1 MVKSIG
7 KSMCTRVQ
15 TWSHGHGL
23 LRACAVAESM
33 DCEFTIRTES
43 EYNENISLRI
53 PRILQ
58 QLSGVSPEDFVT
70 VHIRH
75 QKDPSCCKLSKF
87 GQVQVL
93 HGNQCCM
100 HETLCLYYQCLGH
113 AWNKHVPEGKASRTP
128 ANVHY
133 YHLCSQFRFFSN
145 CKLCC

>member
-7 KSMCTRVQ
+7 KSMCTGVQ

-43 EYNENISLRI
+43 EYNENVSL

-133 YHLCSQFRFFSN
+133 YHLCSHFRFFSN